1 MTWVMNLPDQSLCYI
16 LADAG
21 YDVKYDFDHDE
32 AFWDFNWHD
41 MARDDLPSMIYYI
54 LNQTRQTQIG
64 YVGHFQGTMIGFA
77 EFGSFS
83 NSAQN
88 NVSLY
93 GALAPVAHLAHIK
106 SPLKYLFNTP
116 TNPEEV
122 WHTLFGYKDFL
133 SSSYSIKWLTKHA
146 CGNVILNPL
155 IYENILFL
163 ISYDYGL
170 SEKNQLHYNQTIPPI
185 YNIRPMTIPTAIFWP
200 RDDWLADP
208 DDVAFIFD
216 NIKNLISGKYIY
228 DYNHLD
234 FVWAIIANKIIYQG
248 LITQMQKYHPEK

>member
-1 MTWVMNLPDQSLCYI
+1 MTWVMNLPDQSLGYI

-54 LNQTRQTQIG
+54 LNQTKQTQIG

-77 EFGSFS
+77 EFGS
-83 NSAQN
+83 
-88 NVSLY
+88 LT
-93 GALAPVAHLAHIK
+93 HIK

-133 SSSYSIKWLTKHA
+133 SSSYIIKWLAKHA

-163 ISYDYGL
+163 ICG
-170 SEKNQLHYNQTIPPI
+170 P
-185 YNIRPMTIPTAIFWP
+185 
-200 RDDWLADP
+200 
-208 DDVAFIFD
+208 
-216 NIKNLISGKYIY
+216 
-228 DYNHLD
+228 
-234 FVWAIIANKIIYQG
+234 
-248 LITQMQKYHPEK
+248 